1 MFGDCSFWPCFGDRQ
16 TESEV
21 DPVLLVSGM
30 GGSVL
35 HAKRKKFGCETRV
48 WVRILLAELEFKRKV
63 WSRYNP
69 KTGKIYKDNVVVFPS
84 GAVT

>member
-35 HAKRKKFGCETRV
+35 HAKRKKLGCETRV

-69 KTGKIYKDNVVVFPS
+69 KT
-84 GAVT
+84 